1 MDYNKELPEFVE
13 SFKQSKGLN
22 KIPLSYVEVVG
33 KVLESA
39 IKEKFSSISNKIE
52 VGYTISQTGT
62 EEFPIAEYEIYTN
75 ENNDCQYVCSM
86 NCIIL

>member
-22 KIPLSYVEVVG
+22 KIPLSYIEVVG

-39 IKEKFSSISNKIE
+39 IKEKFSYLADKIS
-52 VGYTISQTGT
+52 VGYSLSQAGL
-62 EEFPIAEYEIYTN
+62 ESCPVAEYEIYTN
-75 ENNDCQYVCSM
+75 ENNDSQYICSM
-86 NCIIL
+86 NCIVL